1 MRRQRRASVVRRR
14 RQFVT
19 LGRLAAWLGFGG
31 AVLSQAAL
39 LAGGYLLVDDAPHAL
54 RNAGIAGGVAL
65 AGIVVMVLARR
76 AGKRAQS
83 SVIKRGRVP
92 LRLVL
97 DAEPGDDRQR
107 RRPAA

>member
-1 MRRQRRASVVRRR
+1 MRGGRVMNATAERPGLARGLGEDMRRQRRAIAARRR

-39 LAGGYLLVDDAPHAL
+39 LAGGYLLVDDAPNAL

-65 AGIVVMVLARR
+65 AGAVVMVPARR
-76 AGKRAQS
+76 AATRAQS
-83 SVIKRGRVP
+83 
-92 LRLVL
+92 
-97 DAEPGDDRQR
+97 
-107 RRPAA
+107 